1 MHDGDSNYIKPPLV
15 FLKQIYADRRFDSN
29 VAASGMSIGRR
40 VYIYIDPIWQSTYA
54 PDCYR
59 TYRF

>member
-1 MHDGDSNYIKPPLV
+1 MHDGDSNYIKNPLV
-15 FLKQIYADRRFDSN
+15 FLKQIYADRRFDPN

-40 VYIYIDPIWQSTYA
+40 VYIDPIWQSTYA

-59 TYRF
+59 TFRF